1 MPRFLVQRH
10 CGHASRYD
18 FRRRRGPL
26 PENCFACEQKVKR
39 QRHLLRLKD
48 ILESRLAGQTN
59 TVIAARYNVTR
70 STISQLF
77 QKAQRIQE
85 HGTLDLLKL

>member
-10 CGHASRYD
+10 CGHASKYD

-26 PENCFACEQKVKR
+26 PRNCFACEQKA
-39 QRHLLRLKD
+39 RHDRHNMKLKD
-48 ILESRLAGQTN
+48 ILESRLAGETN
-59 TVIAARYNVTR
+59 SKIAVRYNVTR

-77 QKAQRIQE
+77 RKAQRIQE
-85 HGTLDLLKL
+85 HGTLDLLGL